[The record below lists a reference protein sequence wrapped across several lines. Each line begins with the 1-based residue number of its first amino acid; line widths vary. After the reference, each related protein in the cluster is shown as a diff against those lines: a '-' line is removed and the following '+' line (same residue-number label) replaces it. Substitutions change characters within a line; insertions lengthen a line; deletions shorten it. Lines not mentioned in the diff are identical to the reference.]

1 MSYPYMPMALA
12 RGRQDTLL
20 AEAEAIRLARQAR
33 VHRRG
38 QPAAGGRRSPLRAQ
52 GWLLA
57 WSRLLTRRP
66 RAGSAVT
73 GGHFA
78 MPGS

>member
-12 RGRQDTLL
+12 RERQDTLL
-20 AEAEAIRLARQAR
+20 AEAESVRLARQAR
-33 VHRRG
+33 LHRRG
-38 QPAAGGRRSPLRAQ
+38 TPGGRRSALRAR

-66 RAGSAVT
+66 RTGSAAPGRRVAT
-73 GGHFA
+73 
-78 MPGS
+78 PGS

>member
-1 MSYPYMPMALA
+1 MSYPYIHAAVA
-12 RGRQDTLL
+12 RERQDTLL
-20 AEAEAIRLARQAR
+20 SEAEATRLARQAR
-33 VHRRG
+33 VHRPG
-38 QPAAGGRRSPLRAQ
+38 TLGRRRAQLRAQ

-66 RAGSAVT
+66 RAGSAVAD
-73 GGHFA
+73 GRVA